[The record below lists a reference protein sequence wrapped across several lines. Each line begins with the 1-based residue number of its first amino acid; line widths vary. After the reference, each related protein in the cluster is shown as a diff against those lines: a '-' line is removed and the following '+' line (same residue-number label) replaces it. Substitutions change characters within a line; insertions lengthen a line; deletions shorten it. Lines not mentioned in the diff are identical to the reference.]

1 MKMDKVNESGRK
13 CVKVDENGWKWV
25 KVDNMD
31 ESG

>member
-1 MKMDKVNESGRK
+1 MDKVNESGRK
-13 CVKVDENGWKWV
+13 CVKVDENRWKGV

>member
-1 MKMDKVNESGRK
+1 MKIDKVNESGRK
-13 CVKVDENGWKWV
+13 CVKVDENGWKGV

>member
-1 MKMDKVNESGRK
+1 MDKVNESGRK
-13 CVKVDENGWKWV
+13 CVKVDENGWKGV

>member
-13 CVKVDENGWKWV
+13 CVKVDENGWKGV

>member
-1 MKMDKVNESGRK
+1 MDKVYESGRK
-13 CVKVDENGWKWV
+13 CVKVNENGWKWV